1 VLLDSTF
8 CLLSGFT
15 ATWWKVETPCHVR
28 FAQRIALPLEVRL
41 FRAMVKVQCVV
52 FVLQPQAST
61 CAALVHDPFD
71 RAQGI
76 PRTSSTLNKREG
88 SRPEFVIYAFARD
101 VVTGGPEGR
110 SVVKVLLHHTNC
122 GISGCYHNAPGLLS
136 KHMGVAES
144 ELEKLE
150 IDDPYKAV
158 AVDVATLRANPNL
171 PANLAVSGL
180 VYDVQTGLVETVVPA
195 AALRSE

>member
-1 VLLDSTF
+1 MSGVPLL
-8 CLLSGFT
+8 
-15 ATWWKVETPCHVR
+15 
-28 FAQRIALPLEVRL
+28 ALPN
-41 FRAMVKVQCVV
+41 
-52 FVLQPQAST
+52 
-61 CAALVHDPFD
+61 
-71 RAQGI
+71 I
-76 PRTSSTLNKREG
+76 RTSVGCSVSPAPTKQRSRALTQNC

-158 AVDVATLRANPNL
+158 AVDVAALRANPNL

>member
-1 VLLDSTF
+1 MEGLGAVT
-8 CLLSGFT
+8 
-15 ATWWKVETPCHVR
+15 
-28 FAQRIALPLEVRL
+28 ALPVGSAGRQDTKLSARLWSEALEISL
-41 FRAMVKVQCVV
+41 L
-52 FVLQPQAST
+52 VLQPQAST

-71 RAQGI
+71 PAQGI
-76 PRTSSTLNKREG
+76 PRTSSTLKKREG

-158 AVDVATLRANPNL
+158 AVDVAALRANPNL